1 MPEPVGQ
8 ELAKIIKINENILM
22 ESEDAN
28 GGGERWLRSGI
39 GVVGNLA
46 LGVVSSVSSGAEAG
60 AVIGAATGLMS
71 VAAEMLSRTLSQ
83 NENRRVRN
91 VATLAIEEFS
101 IRIKEGLRPR
111 EDGFFD
117 FDINTRRSG
126 AEIFEGV
133 LQIARGEYEENKL
146 PYLAY
151 LYVSIAFT
159 DSVSRG
165 EANRLIC
172 QLESVTY
179 RKICILTAISQKSD
193 VGLAWRPNCFNLSP
207 GSDEFAGLMQD
218 CFELETQGLVQE
230 NCDQSPSNGMHS
242 WAFVVPAHLDLTLH
256 GKKLIDFA
264 QLAKSPEKDT
274 LKIHEHMRMGR

>member
-1 MPEPVGQ
+1 
-8 ELAKIIKINENILM
+8 M
-22 ESEDAN
+22 ESEDRN
-28 GGGERWLRSGI
+28 GGREWLRSGVEVM
-39 GVVGNLA
+39 GSLV
-46 LGVVSSVSSGAEAG
+46 LGAATSVTSSVEAG
-60 AVIGAATGLMS
+60 AAIGAATSLMT
-71 VAAEMLSRTLSQ
+71 VASEMFSRALSQ
-83 NENRRVRN
+83 NENRRVRS
-91 VATLAIEEFS
+91 VAAIAIDEFNF
-101 IRIKEGLRPR
+101 RIKEGWRPR
-111 EDGFFD
+111 QDGFLGS
-117 FDINTRRSG
+117 DINTRYSG

-193 VGLAWRPNCFNLSP
+193 IDLAWRPNCFNLSP
-207 GSDEFAGLMQD
+207 GSDELAGLMQD

-230 NCDQSPSNGMHS
+230 SCDQSPSNGMHS

-256 GKKLIDFA
+256 GKKLIDLA
-264 QLAKSPEKDT
+264 QLAKLPEKDT
-274 LKIHEHMRMGR
+274 SKIHEHMRYR

>member
-1 MPEPVGQ
+1 
-8 ELAKIIKINENILM
+8 M

-28 GGGERWLRSGI
+28 GGGEWLRSGI
-39 GVVGNLA
+39 GVMGSVV
-46 LGVVSSVSSGAEAG
+46 LGAAASVTSSLEAG
-60 AVIGAATGLMS
+60 AAIGTASGLLA
-71 VAAEMLSRTLSQ
+71 VAAEMCSRTLSQ

-91 VATLAIEEFS
+91 VATLAIEEFNLK
-101 IRIKEGLRPR
+101 IKEGWHPR
-111 EDGFFD
+111 EDGFFG
-117 FDINTRRSG
+117 DINTRYSG

-193 VGLAWRPNCFNLSP
+193 TDLAWRPNCFNLSP
-207 GSDEFAGLMQD
+207 DSDELAGLMQD
-218 CFELETQGLVQE
+218 CFELETQGLV
-230 NCDQSPSNGMHS
+230 
-242 WAFVVPAHLDLTLH
+242 AR
-256 GKKLIDFA
+256 KLR
-264 QLAKSPEKDT
+264 SEP
-274 LKIHEHMRMGR
+274 

>member
-1 MPEPVGQ
+1 MDFLIQ
-8 ELAKIIKINENILM
+8 RYKY
-22 ESEDAN
+22 
-28 GGGERWLRSGI
+28 
-39 GVVGNLA
+39 
-46 LGVVSSVSSGAEAG
+46 SVSGAG
-60 AVIGAATGLMS
+60 
-71 VAAEMLSRTLSQ
+71 
-83 NENRRVRN
+83 
-91 VATLAIEEFS
+91 
-101 IRIKEGLRPR
+101 
-111 EDGFFD
+111 
-117 FDINTRRSG
+117 
-126 AEIFEGV
+126 EIFEGV

-172 QLESVTY
+172 QLESLTY

-193 VGLAWRPNCFNLSP
+193 IDLAWRPNCFNLKP
-207 GSDEFAGLMQD
+207 GSDELAGLMQD

-256 GKKLIDFA
+256 GKKLIDLA
-264 QLAKSPEKDT
+264 QLAKLPEKDT
-274 LKIHEHMRMGR
+274 SKIHEHMHMLTSIPYVAARVGASLLLFQAYLCGINRKFARFRFLTHPPMAIHRPGASRILQQGAVPVVSHTSTTE